1 MKTRIGVVALLAA
14 GAVFTARADTI
25 VNAWSGVS
33 GDKAN
38 CAAFAFKADAGI
50 YPDSVTPAGALS
62 PTFFLNAV
70 TLTRPGDTTTPS
82 IGTGARQITSA
93 DAPVYLD
100 VYAGLDSG
108 VFTGYLGS
116 SATAV
121 TCAGTAS
128 DQPYT
133 FDFNGLT
140 LESSVK
146 YWFVFSEDALEGE
159 VSNFRFKVNTSGDN
173 LTPGQGKGYL
183 VNDTAQV
190 MKQNGATDDWGTA
203 YTVTVTAVPEP
214 STIALL
220 ALGGVALFL
229 RRRI

>member
-1 MKTRIGVVALLAA
+1 MRTQIGIGSLLVLGAA
-14 GAVFTARADTI
+14 FAAKADTI
-25 VNAWSGVS
+25 VNLWSGVS

-50 YPDSVTPAGALS
+50 YPDSVIPVGALTS
-62 PTFFLNAV
+62 PFFLDAV
-70 TLTRPGDTTTPS
+70 TLYRPADTTTPA

-100 VYAGLDSG
+100 VYSGLESG

-116 SATAV
+116 SVSSV
-121 TCAGTAS
+121 TWNSTAS

-133 FDFNGLT
+133 FDFGGLT

-146 YWFVFSEDALEGE
+146 YWFVFSEDNADGE

-173 LTPGQGKGYL
+173 LTVGQGKGYL
-183 VNDTAQV
+183 LNDAAQV

-203 YTVTVTAVPEP
+203 YEVTFTAVPEP
-214 STIALL
+214 STMALF